1 MTLLKTEPVSYD
13 RIEAYLNILNQQ
25 NTQNTQNRRALNK
38 NKKKEDVQFNEV
50 NYNILV
56 KNIGFLSKMM
66 TDNKDKISILE
77 KIANY

>member
-38 NKKKEDVQFNEV
+38 NKKKEDVQFN
-50 NYNILV
+50 
-56 KNIGFLSKMM
+56 
-66 TDNKDKISILE
+66 
-77 KIANY
+77 